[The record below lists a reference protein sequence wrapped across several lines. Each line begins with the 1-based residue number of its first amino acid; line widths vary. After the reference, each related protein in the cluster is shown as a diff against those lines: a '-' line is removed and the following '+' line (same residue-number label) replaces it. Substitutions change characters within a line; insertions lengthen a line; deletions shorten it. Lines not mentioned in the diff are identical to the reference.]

1 MDKSDAGKLNNH
13 LVDNTKS
20 KQAWNQ
26 WLVSSRG
33 KTVKLLIFEY
43 GLAISKAKDLEQFLV
58 TCIRPE
64 HTDRAGATAE
74 CSHRE
79 VAEKLEEHWRST
91 FDTSTIGWRL
101 RANHITRNLNR
112 STWQEHVTDPHS
124 STACSTLTSPATGTR
139 PYKIG

>member
-43 GLAISKAKDLEQFLV
+43 GLAISKAKDLEQFWLPASDLS
-58 TCIRPE
+58 IRIVLELQQNVPI
-64 HTDRAGATAE
+64 A
-74 CSHRE
+74 
-79 VAEKLEEHWRST
+79 KLQRS
-91 FDTSTIGWRL
+91 
-101 RANHITRNLNR
+101 
-112 STWQEHVTDPHS
+112 
-124 STACSTLTSPATGTR
+124 
-139 PYKIG
+139 